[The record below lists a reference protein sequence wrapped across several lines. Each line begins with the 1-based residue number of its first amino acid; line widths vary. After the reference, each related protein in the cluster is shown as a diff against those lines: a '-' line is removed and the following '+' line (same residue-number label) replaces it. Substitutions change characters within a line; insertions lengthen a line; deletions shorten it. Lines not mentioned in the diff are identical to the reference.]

1 MCLQCGCGLPYDDMG
16 EPDKN
21 LVVKNIKKSVESDAA
36 KGLTTDE
43 AIRNIVETWKKV
55 KDEDKHYKSGADTQP
70 TEA

>member
-21 LVVKNIKKSVESDAA
+21 LVVDNIKKSVESDAA
-36 KGLTTDE
+36 KGISTDE

-55 KDEDKHYKSGADTQP
+55 KAEDKQFKAA
-70 TEA
+70 E

>member
-21 LVVKNIKKSVESDAA
+21 LVVDNIKKSVASDAA
-36 KGLTTDE
+36 KGISTDE

-55 KDEDKHYKSGADTQP
+55 KPEDKQFKAA
-70 TEA
+70 E

>member
-21 LVVKNIKKSVESDAA
+21 LTVKDIRASVESEAA
-36 KGLTTDE
+36 QGITTDE

-55 KDEDKHYKSGADTQP
+55 KEEDKQYKA
-70 TEA
+70 A